1 AAVLDR
7 TIELGRPAAI
17 NTVAQA
23 HGLPARTVEGWLGR
37 ALWVQAAPV
46 PLGLL
51 LCRPCGRRMILL
63 HDADGSLAYLCAP
76 ACGRAP
82 MSATVIRDEVAAAIL
97 RRVPQLV
104 PKRQRDRAAD
114 YAAGAIQRVRVGI
127 TDLTIDWRENLL
139 PVAAPRIPM
148 AQRLTR
154 ATECARDG
162 QRGRAIDLLRTG
174 LAYVDPHHGPALDAA
189 TAQAGALLAR
199 LLLAD
204 GDIHTALLWARWAH
218 QSLRQ
223 IQPRRTA
230 YETRVALH
238 VLAAAQHRTGQ
249 LTDATHNY
257 TDLVRHHTDAEGP
270 TARATLAAQAALAGV
285 LADAGTCD
293 QAQQLLIRT
302 LAVYRRA
309 YPGNPPEPAVRQMRA
324 ALHRIRATCAAHHPH
339 HPDVRAP

>member
-1 AAVLDR
+1 MPAQAATPAAALVATIIAAVLDR

-51 LCRPCGRRMILL
+51 LCRPCGQRMILL

-114 YAAGAIQRVRVGI
+114 YATGAIHRVRVGI

-162 QRGRAIDLLRTG
+162 Q
-174 LAYVDPHHGPALDAA
+174 
-189 TAQAGALLAR
+189 
-199 LLLAD
+199 
-204 GDIHTALLWARWAH
+204 
-218 QSLRQ
+218 
-223 IQPRRTA
+223 
-230 YETRVALH
+230 
-238 VLAAAQHRTGQ
+238 
-249 LTDATHNY
+249 
-257 TDLVRHHTDAEGP
+257 
-270 TARATLAAQAALAGV
+270 
-285 LADAGTCD
+285 
-293 QAQQLLIRT
+293 
-302 LAVYRRA
+302 
-309 YPGNPPEPAVRQMRA
+309 
-324 ALHRIRATCAAHHPH
+324 
-339 HPDVRAP
+339 